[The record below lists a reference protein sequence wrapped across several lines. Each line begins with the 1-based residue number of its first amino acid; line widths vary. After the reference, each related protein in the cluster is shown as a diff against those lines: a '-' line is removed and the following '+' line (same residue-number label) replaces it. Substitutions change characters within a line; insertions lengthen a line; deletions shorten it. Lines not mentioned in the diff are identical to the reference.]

1 MLRFKVEISFFWG
14 AFYCFC
20 FIYVQFQ
27 FLAKPLI
34 ILELLKD
41 LWYTVGKL
49 IKQSEE
55 YSLFKAFN
63 CALITV

>member
-1 MLRFKVEISFFWG
+1 MW
-14 AFYCFC
+14 
-20 FIYVQFQ
+20 FIDGVFAL
-27 FLAKPLI
+27 FEKLFRKWILAKLLI

-63 CALITV
+63 CAFKIR